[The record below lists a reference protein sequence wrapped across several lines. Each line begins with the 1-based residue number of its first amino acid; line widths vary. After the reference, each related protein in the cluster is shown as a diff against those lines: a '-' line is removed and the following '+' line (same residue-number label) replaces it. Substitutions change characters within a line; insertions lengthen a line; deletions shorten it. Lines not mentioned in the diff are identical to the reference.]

1 MYVKKVKIL
10 EENRKIK
17 NMRLL
22 VHTTL
27 KKTIKEKMVYI
38 YFHNM
43 KI

>member
-27 KKTIKEKMVYI
+27 KTIKEKMYI
-38 YFHNM
+38 FIFINM

>member
-27 KKTIKEKMVYI
+27 KN
-38 YFHNM
+38 H
-43 KI
+43 